1 MIFLPLAE
9 MTPNEIFILVIL
21 FLQFVWPHIKKRRHP
36 EEEEPTPEISEEEP
50 QQPTTLVEQLKEI
63 ALEELGVEKPA
74 PPPPEV
80 DPARAQALQTELK
93 ESRQRLKAIL
103 GRSDRGVDSL
113 FRNHVLGK
121 VDLRLQG
128 INGAISRYLAGHD
141 PGVLDRLEKE
151 SRFMGDLHGAISLLM
166 EERAHPGVRRSLH
179 RGDALFRAWYQP
191 FYGSSTLPIT
201 TSVTLPRRAVLV
213 LESIKVHPF
222 VVPTQGDVSPAIWA
236 MLSHTMGRSIL
247 MRAPDVA
254 RELAWRLRGN
264 PHATAPGH
272 DGKIYRSDLDN
283 LVAAWSEVLFA
294 DALGAMYLGPAYL
307 QALMKLSENE
317 RTRNR
322 IGIDHHRG
330 SIHEK
335 PPLLV
340 RETFVVRMLE
350 QLGLGESAERVMYQW
365 YRDEAPADALML
377 PVGQKQFAKV
387 PMSALDGALEPFLT
401 QLKQSSW
408 ETLGGKRLVS
418 LKNLVFSGSMNES
431 ARAMTPRALRG
442 QDLKTDPRSRMAV
455 AVLAEAEQVAFEA
468 SAALVRPL
476 PTPRAPCRLLTT

>member
-1 MIFLPLAE
+1 
-9 MTPNEIFILVIL
+9 
-21 FLQFVWPHIKKRRHP
+21 
-36 EEEEPTPEISEEEP
+36 
-50 QQPTTLVEQLKEI
+50 
-63 ALEELGVEKPA
+63 
-74 PPPPEV
+74 
-80 DPARAQALQTELK
+80 
-93 ESRQRLKAIL
+93 
-103 GRSDRGVDSL
+103 
-113 FRNHVLGK
+113 
-121 VDLRLQG
+121 
-128 INGAISRYLAGHD
+128 
-141 PGVLDRLEKE
+141 
-151 SRFMGDLHGAISLLM
+151 
-166 EERAHPGVRRSLH
+166 
-179 RGDALFRAWYQP
+179 
-191 FYGSSTLPIT
+191 
-201 TSVTLPRRAVLV
+201 
-213 LESIKVHPF
+213 
-222 VVPTQGDVSPAIWA
+222 
-236 MLSHTMGRSIL
+236 

-455 AVLAEAEQVAFEA
+455 AVLAEAEDVTAVRQIWAAVDGVAPAAQKRRQASGSDEDSAGSFEDQLREA
-468 SAALVRPL
+468 VIWREILLPRPG
-476 PTPRAPCRLLTT
+476 TMRARYARFQP